1 MPAAPLPSSMARFLA
16 VPRAAVVGTIRPD
29 GSPVTSAT
37 WYEWADGR
45 MLLTMDA
52 AGLRIRNIRRDP
64 RVALTVFGDDMYTSL
79 SVLGSAVEIRED
91 PEFVDIDRL
100 SLRYKGRPYEDRDW
114 RSVTVLV
121 EVERWHAYGDPA
133 AAR

>member
-1 MPAAPLPSSMARFLA
+1 MDRFLA

>member
-1 MPAAPLPSSMARFLA
+1 MPAAPLPSSMDRFLA
-16 VPRAAVVGTIRPD
+16 APRAAVVGTIRPD

-91 PEFVDIDRL
+91 TEFVDIDRL
-100 SLRYKGRPYEDRDW
+100 SLRYKGRRYEDRDW

-133 AAR
+133 AAQ

>member
-1 MPAAPLPSSMARFLA
+1 
-16 VPRAAVVGTIRPD
+16 
-29 GSPVTSAT
+29 
-37 WYEWADGR
+37 
-45 MLLTMDA
+45 MDA

-100 SLRYKGRPYEDRDW
+100 SLRYQGRPYEDRDW

>member
-1 MPAAPLPSSMARFLA
+1 MDRFLA
-16 VPRAAVVGTIRPD
+16 APRAAVVGTIRPD

-100 SLRYKGRPYEDRDW
+100 SLRYQGRPYEDRDW

>member
-1 MPAAPLPSSMARFLA
+1 MARFLA

-37 WYEWADGR
+37 WYEWANGR

-121 EVERWHAYGDPA
+121 KVERWHAYGDPA

>member
-1 MPAAPLPSSMARFLA
+1 MDHFLA
-16 VPRAAVVGTIRPD
+16 APRAAVVGTIRPD

-64 RVALTVFGDDMYTSL
+64 RVAMTVFGDDMYTSL

-100 SLRYKGRPYEDRDW
+100 SLRYQGRAYEDRDW
-114 RSVTVLV
+114 RSVSVLV
-121 EVERWHAYGDPA
+121 EVERWHAYGEPA
-133 AAR
+133 AAE